1 MLLYGLEPRGPR
13 KDEATPM
20 LRFKLKY
27 LLNNK
32 QNRLILMLTVSVSLL
47 IIMIGLF
54 SYREYRN
61 ALDTELNTPNIELL
75 QINLDVTNR
84 AFRESDNKAVDL
96 SFHPAVLKYIDAV
109 SAENTGIGAE
119 PQDVLKTLA
128 TEPDI
133 HAISVIK
140 FKDHSVISGSYGYK
154 SSWEEAPEHAW
165 TAWVGEIKEKPLLIK
180 RRVYTGTDP
189 QLSGTELLSLAR
201 PIVRSGEVA
210 GAVLIDLDYDRLFSK
225 MYSHLSSYQFV
236 YNLEGELVYPK
247 LNLPFPLTEMNEVLK
262 DIDVSPFAHVKIE
275 GRAYMANQTFSNV
288 TGWRLISL
296 VPMEQLLKNVTTARN
311 MMMMLSLI
319 SIAVGCSAIYYYNFA
334 AFRPLKR
341 INKLLAP
348 DMEAAG
354 HGDLYDLEPVIGK
367 LVGDFQ
373 SKSLVAE
380 WSLPELRSKYV
391 HDLIARSMGTQEMQ
405 TKWEHYFAD
414 WQEGPFELLILSVDR
429 HSQWAA
435 SFAEEDQMLLK
446 YAMNNIVLEVFEPSW
461 RAVTTAP
468 QKDSLGVLLQAKEQG
483 AGNLRE
489 EAVRLVGI
497 LQEVLK
503 ISASIGIGTTAP
515 AIARAAHS
523 YTESMQALA
532 CRLYEGYG
540 LVHDY
545 SKAASKYTESGSA
558 ADDAWRQEV
567 LHALKSTDA
576 ETGLEWVRRGM
587 ADTRKKGIQ
596 PQRFFRSI
604 NDLLEEILS
613 IAAAGDY
620 PLPGE
625 LADYTWHQVTTM
637 DLNEIEDMLCRIVV
651 HMSSVLGAH
660 RQSKEYL
667 LVQNLIAYM
676 ESHLQENIGLQDI
689 ASHVHMGI
697 SSVSTIFKEETG
709 TTIYDYLTNLRI
721 DTACELLPDSGMKI
735 ADIALRVGY
744 QNENSFIRAFRKI
757 KSTTPGKFRESSK
770 YASEYADRPKPRHS
784 GVSED
789 SE

>member
-1 MLLYGLEPRGPR
+1 
-13 KDEATPM
+13 M

-47 IIMIGLF
+47 IILIGLF

-96 SFHPAVLKYIDAV
+96 SFHPVILKYINSA
-109 SAENTGIGAE
+109 SAENAGIAAE
-119 PQDVLKTLA
+119 PQDYLTTLA

-140 FKDHSVISGSYGYK
+140 FKDHSVISSGYGYK
-154 SSWEEAPEHAW
+154 GSWDEAPEHAW
-165 TAWVGEIKEKPLLIK
+165 TSWIEEIKEKPLLIK

-189 QLSGTELLSLAR
+189 QLSDTELLSLAR
-201 PIVRSGEVA
+201 PIVQEGEVT
-210 GAVLIDLDYDRLFSK
+210 GAVLIDLDYDMLFSK
-225 MYSHLSSYQFV
+225 MYSHLSSYQLV
-236 YNLEGELVYPK
+236 YDLEGDLIYPK
-247 LNLPFPLTEMNEVLK
+247 LNLPFPLAEMNEMLK

-275 GRAYMANQTFSNV
+275 GKAYMANQTFSNV

-311 MMMMLSLI
+311 MMIMLSLI
-319 SIAVGCSAIYYYNFA
+319 SIAVGCCAIYYYNFA

-348 DMEAAG
+348 DTASAG
-354 HGDLYDLEPVIGK
+354 HGNLYDLEPVIGK

-391 HDLIARSMGTQEMQ
+391 NDLITRSMGTQEIQ

-414 WQEGPFELLILSVDR
+414 WQEGPFELLLISVDR
-429 HSQWAA
+429 HAQWAA
-435 SFAEEDQMLLK
+435 AFMEEDQMLLK
-446 YAMNNIVLEVFEPSW
+446 YAMNNIVLEYFEPSW

-468 QKDSLGVLLQAKEQG
+468 QKDSVAVLLQVRTQEERDLQA
-483 AGNLRE
+483 
-489 EAVRLVGI
+489 EAVRLVS
-497 LQEVLK
+497 LLEEVLK
-503 ISASIGIGTTAP
+503 ISVSIGIGSTSA
-515 AIARAAHS
+515 AIAQVAQA
-523 YTESMQALA
+523 YNESMLALS

-540 LVHDY
+540 LVHT
-545 SKAASKYTESGSA
+545 YTETENQYTEGVGPS
-558 ADDAWRQEV
+558 DDAWRQQV
-567 LHALKSTDA
+567 LQALKSSDA
-576 ETGLEWVRRGM
+576 ETGLEWIRRGA

-596 PQRFFRSI
+596 PQKVFRSI
-604 NDLLEEILS
+604 NDLLEEMMS
-613 IAAAGDY
+613 VAAAGNH
-620 PLPGE
+620 PLPAE

-637 DLNEIEDMLCRIVV
+637 DLTELEDMLCRIVV
-651 HMSSVLGAH
+651 HMANVLGAH

-667 LVQNLIAYM
+667 QVQNLIAYM

-689 ASHVHMGI
+689 AAHINMGV
-697 SSVSTIFKEETG
+697 SSVSTLFKEETG
-709 TTIYDYLTNLRI
+709 TTVYDYLTNLRI
-721 DTACELLPDSGMKI
+721 NKACELLLDSGLKI
-735 ADIALRVGY
+735 ADIALQVGY

-757 KSTTPGKFRESSK
+757 KSTTPGKFRESNK

>member
-1 MLLYGLEPRGPR
+1 MLLYGLEQRDLR
-13 KDEATPM
+13 KDEAIPM

-47 IIMIGLF
+47 IILIGLF

-84 AFRESDNKAVDL
+84 AFREADNKAVDL
-96 SFHPAVLKYIDAV
+96 SFHQAVLKYMNADAED
-109 SAENTGIGAE
+109 AGIAAE

-140 FKDHSVISGSYGYK
+140 FKDHSVISSGYGYK
-154 SSWEEAPEHAW
+154 ASWEEAPEHAW
-165 TAWVGEIKEKPLLIK
+165 TPWIEKMKEKPLLIK

-189 QLSGTELLSLAR
+189 QLSNTELLSLAR
-201 PIVRSGEVA
+201 PIVRNGEVA
-210 GAVLIDLDYDRLFSK
+210 GAVLIDLDYDMLFSK
-225 MYSHLSSYQFV
+225 LYSHLSSYQFV
-236 YNLEGELVYPK
+236 YNLEGELIYPK
-247 LNLPFPLTEMNEVLK
+247 LNLPFPLTEMDKVLK
-262 DIDVSPFAHVKIE
+262 DIDVSPFTHVKIE
-275 GRAYMANQTFSNV
+275 GKAYMANQTFSNV
-288 TGWRLISL
+288 TGWRMLSL

-311 MMMMLSLI
+311 MMLMLSLI

-341 INKLLAP
+341 INKLLTP
-348 DMEAAG
+348 DIAAAG
-354 HGDLYDLEPVIGK
+354 HGNLYDLEPVIGK

-373 SKSLVAE
+373 SKSLVAD

-391 HDLIARSMGTQEMQ
+391 NDLISRSMGTQEMR

-414 WQEGPFELLILSVDR
+414 WEENPLELLIMSIDR
-429 HSQWAA
+429 HAQWAA
-435 SFAEEDQMLLK
+435 AFVEEDQMLLK
-446 YAMNNIVLEVFEPSW
+446 YAMNNIVLEYFEPAW

-468 QKDSLGVLLQAKEQG
+468 QKDSLAVLLQPREQEEKE
-483 AGNLRE
+483 LKE
-489 EAVRLVGI
+489 ESARLVVL

-503 ISASIGIGTTAP
+503 ISVSIGVGSTASGV
-515 AIARAAHS
+515 AQAARS
-523 YTESMQALA
+523 YDQSMHALSG
-532 CRLYEGYG
+532 RLYEGYG
-540 LVHDY
+540 LVHAY
-545 SKAASKYTESGSA
+545 PEAESKYTESVGA
-558 ADDAWRQEV
+558 ADEAWRQEV
-567 LHALKSTDA
+567 LHALKSSDGGTA
-576 ETGLEWVRRGM
+576 LEWVRRGTK
-587 ADTRKKGIQ
+587 DTRKLGIQ
-596 PQRFFRSI
+596 PQKVFRSI
-604 NDLLEEILS
+604 NDLLEEIMS
-613 IAAAGDY
+613 MATTGGY
-620 PLPGE
+620 PLPAE
-625 LADYTWHQVTTM
+625 LADYTRHQLTTM
-637 DLNEIEDMLCRIVV
+637 DLAEIEDMLCRIAV
-651 HMSSVLGAH
+651 HMAGVLGAH

-689 ASHVHMGI
+689 AGHINMGV

-709 TTIYDYLTNLRI
+709 STVYDYLTNLRI
-721 DTACELLPDSGMKI
+721 DKACGLLQDSGLKI
-735 ADIALRVGY
+735 ADIALQVGY

-770 YASEYADRPKPRHS
+770 YPSGYADRPKPRRS